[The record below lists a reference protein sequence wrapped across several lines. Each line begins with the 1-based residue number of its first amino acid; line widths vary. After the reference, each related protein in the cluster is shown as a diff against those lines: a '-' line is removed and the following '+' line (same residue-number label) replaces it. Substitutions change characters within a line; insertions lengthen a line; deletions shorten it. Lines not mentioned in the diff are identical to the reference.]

1 MQNNTSVNT
10 VKHSTAK
17 PAAYA
22 APYGKGRTHKPKS
35 NNHYVRDRFNN
46 LAWIGNP
53 ITNHKVEQLLRAV
66 LYPTQLFDTA
76 DNHAHPE
83 GIECF
88 SLTHVYSDC
97 GQIITEQKDLD
108 FVQVGYADEYG
119 YRLAPETNSWLI
131 RNGIKPNAFLLALSQ
146 VQIEGVPALLSR
158 DGKLYMVFCAL
169 FVTAY
174 EAIFAG
180 KNLNNE
186 YSKYIKKHGIPKHF
200 TVQGVYYDPKQLYE
214 VV

>member
-1 MQNNTSVNT
+1 MNTSVNT
-10 VKHSTAK
+10 VNRSTSM

-22 APYGKGRTHKPKS
+22 APYGKNRNVRTHKPKS
-35 NNHYVRDRFNN
+35 NNHYVRDRFND
-46 LAWIGNP
+46 LKWIGNP

-66 LYPTQLFDTA
+66 CYPDLSWYCTQ
-76 DNHAHPE
+76 DNFFAVHCQH
-83 GIECF
+83 G
-88 SLTHVYSDC
+88 
-97 GQIITEQKDLD
+97 GMITEQKDLD
-108 FVQVGYADEYG
+108 FVQVGLADEYG

-180 KNLNNE
+180 TNLNDE

-200 TVQGVYYDPKQLYE
+200 TVQGVYFDPKQLYE

>member
-1 MQNNTSVNT
+1 MNTYVNR
-10 VKHSTAK
+10 VS
-17 PAAYA
+17 
-22 APYGKGRTHKPKS
+22 RTHKPKS

-66 LYPTQLFDTA
+66 CYPTVVFGFGCVDDDSKINPDFL
-76 DNHAHPE
+76 
-83 GIECF
+83 
-88 SLTHVYSDC
+88 HVYAENA
-97 GQIITEQKDLD
+97 QVITEQKDLD

-119 YRLAPETNSWLI
+119 YRVAPETASWLI

-146 VQIEGVPALLSR
+146 VQIEGVRALLSH

-174 EAIFAG
+174 EAIFAA
-180 KNLNNE
+180 KNLNDE

-200 TVQGVYYDPKQLYE
+200 TVQNVYYDPKQLYE

>member
-1 MQNNTSVNT
+1 MNTSINRT
-10 VKHSTAK
+10 S
-17 PAAYA
+17 
-22 APYGKGRTHKPKS
+22 RTHKPKS

-46 LAWIGNP
+46 LQWIGNP

-66 LYPTQLFDTA
+66 CYGDMVFSSVGPVYAQYKQL
-76 DNHAHPE
+76 
-83 GIECF
+83 
-88 SLTHVYSDC
+88 
-97 GQIITEQKDLD
+97 ITEQKDLD
-108 FVQVGYADEYG
+108 FVQVGTADEYG

-180 KNLNNE
+180 KNLNDE

-200 TVQGVYYDPKQLYE
+200 TVQGVYFDPKQLYE

>member
-10 VKHSTAK
+10 VNRSDSK

-46 LAWIGNP
+46 LQWIGNP

-66 LYPTQLFDTA
+66 CYNKLIYRTAGQVYAKQGQL
-76 DNHAHPE
+76 
-83 GIECF
+83 
-88 SLTHVYSDC
+88 
-97 GQIITEQKDLD
+97 ITEQKDLD
-108 FVQVGYADEYG
+108 CVQVGYADEYG

-180 KNLNNE
+180 TNLNDE
-186 YSKYIKKHGIPKHF
+186 YSKYIKKHGVPKHF
-200 TVQGVYYDPKQLYE
+200 TVQGVYFDPKQLYE

>member
-1 MQNNTSVNT
+1 MTTPVNT
-10 VKHSTAK
+10 VKRSTSK

-22 APYGKGRTHKPKS
+22 APYGKSRTHKPKS

-66 LYPTQLFDTA
+66 LYPQYLYPCDLDHQA
-76 DNHAHPE
+76 DYVSP
-83 GIECF
+83 
-88 SLTHVYSDC
+88 LRVYSERA
-97 GQIITEQKDLD
+97 QLITEQKDLD

-119 YRLAPETNSWLI
+119 YRLAPETASWLI

-180 KNLNNE
+180 TNLNNE

>member
-1 MQNNTSVNT
+1 MQNNTSVNRN
-10 VKHSTAK
+10 V
-17 PAAYA
+17 
-22 APYGKGRTHKPKS
+22 RTHKPKS

-46 LAWIGNP
+46 LAWIQNP

-66 LYPTQLFDTA
+66 LYPQYLYPCDLDHQA
-76 DNHAHPE
+76 DYVSP
-83 GIECF
+83 
-88 SLTHVYSDC
+88 LQVYSERA
-97 GQIITEQKDLD
+97 QLITEQKDLD

-119 YRLAPETNSWLI
+119 YRLAPETASWLI

-186 YSKYIKKHGIPKHF
+186 YSKYIKKYGIPKHF

>member
-1 MQNNTSVNT
+1 MTTTVNT
-10 VKHSTAK
+10 VKRSASK

-22 APYGKGRTHKPKS
+22 APYGKSRTHKPKS

-46 LAWIGNP
+46 LEWIGNP

-66 LYPTQLFDTA
+66 IYPRMMFNPMLESNGYPLNLISACNQQ
-76 DNHAHPE
+76 
-83 GIECF
+83 
-88 SLTHVYSDC
+88 V
-97 GQIITEQKDLD
+97 ITEQKDLD
-108 FVQVGYADEYG
+108 FVQVGIADEYG

-131 RNGIKPNAFLLALSQ
+131 RNGIRPNAFLLALSQ

-180 KNLNNE
+180 KNLNDE

-200 TVQGVYYDPKQLYE
+200 TVQNVYYDPKQLYE

>member
-1 MQNNTSVNT
+1 MNTSVNRNVRT
-10 VKHSTAK
+10 NRVS
-17 PAAYA
+17 
-22 APYGKGRTHKPKS
+22 RTHKPKS

-46 LAWIGNP
+46 LQWIGNP

-66 LYPTQLFDTA
+66 VLPDYVFPTCYDLTVLGSHLGVVANMGQL
-76 DNHAHPE
+76 
-83 GIECF
+83 
-88 SLTHVYSDC
+88 
-97 GQIITEQKDLD
+97 ITEQKDLD
-108 FVQVGYADEYG
+108 FVPVGYADEYG

-146 VQIEGVPALLSR
+146 VQVEGVPALLSR

-169 FVTAY
+169 FVTTY

-180 KNLNNE
+180 KNLNDE

-200 TVQGVYYDPKQLYE
+200 TVQNVYYDPKQLYE

>member
-1 MQNNTSVNT
+1 MNTSVNRSAS
-10 VKHSTAK
+10 KPTA
-17 PAAYA
+17 YT
-22 APYGKGRTHKPKS
+22 APYGKSHNVRTHKPKS

-46 LAWIGNP
+46 LAWIQNP

-66 LYPTQLFDTA
+66 LYPYYLYPSDSDHQADFVSTLQVHAKRSQL
-76 DNHAHPE
+76 
-83 GIECF
+83 
-88 SLTHVYSDC
+88 
-97 GQIITEQKDLD
+97 ITEQKDLD
-108 FVQVGYADEYG
+108 FVIVGYADEYG

-180 KNLNNE
+180 KNLNDE

-200 TVQGVYYDPKQLYE
+200 TVQNVYYDPKQLYE

>member
-1 MQNNTSVNT
+1 MNTSVNT
-10 VKHSTAK
+10 VNRSTSK
-17 PAAYA
+17 PAAYT

-46 LAWIGNP
+46 LQWIGNP
-53 ITNHKVEQLLRAV
+53 ITNHKVEQLLRAA
-66 LYPTQLFDTA
+66 LYPERTVNYNEHLGVQG
-76 DNHAHPE
+76 DNWL
-83 GIECF
+83 G
-88 SLTHVYSDC
+88 VYARNA
-97 GQIITEQKDLD
+97 QVITEQKDLD
-108 FVQVGYADEYG
+108 LVQVGYADEYG

-180 KNLNNE
+180 KNLNDE
-186 YSKYIKKHGIPKHF
+186 YGKYIKKHGVPKHF
-200 TVQGVYYDPKQLYE
+200 TVQGVYFDPKQLYE

>member
-1 MQNNTSVNT
+1 MNTSVNT
-10 VKHSTAK
+10 VSRSTSK

-46 LAWIGNP
+46 LQWIGNP

-66 LYPTQLFDTA
+66 LYPERTVNYNEHLGVQGDNWLGVYARNAQVITA
-76 DNHAHPE
+76 
-83 GIECF
+83 
-88 SLTHVYSDC
+88 
-97 GQIITEQKDLD
+97 QRDLD
-108 FVQVGYADEYG
+108 LVQVGYADEYG

-180 KNLNNE
+180 KNLNDE

-200 TVQGVYYDPKQLYE
+200 TVQGVYFDPKQLYE